1 MAGVVRQPLDVNA
14 LEMYLKEQVEYI
26 KTPVSIKQV
35 RLLVR
40 GDPSY
45 IY

>member
-1 MAGVVRQPLDVNA
+1 MAGVVRQPLDVIS
-14 LEMYLKEQVEYI
+14 LERYLDEQVEYI
-26 KTPVSIKQV
+26 KTPISIKQV
-35 RLLVR
+35 GLHVR